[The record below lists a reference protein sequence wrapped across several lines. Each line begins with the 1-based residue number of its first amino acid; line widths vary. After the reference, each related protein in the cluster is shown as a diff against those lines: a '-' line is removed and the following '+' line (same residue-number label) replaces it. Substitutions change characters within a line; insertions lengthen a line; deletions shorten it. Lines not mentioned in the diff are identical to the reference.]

1 MSIKRVLKI
10 FFSFERKGS
19 GGTLKKKK
27 KKKRNAQAHESITG
41 LLSKS
46 CTRFEKHWRWSDIK
60 V

>member
-27 KKKRNAQAHESITG
+27 KKKEMLRHTKVLQAY
-41 LLSKS
+41 
-46 CTRFEKHWRWSDIK
+46 
-60 V
+60 